1 MTVYTLD
8 TTQTDIPIY
17 NSEANSAS
25 DDHEAWLL
33 AYLSKLERRT
43 ELGRCLDDDA
53 HAWLFREAFPERH
66 VFWFECLAEAD
77 LEGIV
82 YFRQLH
88 SWSRFETGRK
98 QRYLIAGLVEHGLV
112 ERLDD
117 QRLQVLQ

>member
-1 MTVYTLD
+1 MTVYALD
-8 TTQTDIPIY
+8 TQTSDIPIY
-17 NSEANSAS
+17 NSDAS

-43 ELGRCLDDDA
+43 ELGRCLDADA
-53 HAWLFREAFPERH
+53 YAWLFRSAFPDRAP
-66 VFWFECLAEAD
+66 FWHECLATAT

-82 YFRQLH
+82 HYRKLH

-117 QRLQVLQ
+117 QRLKVLQ